1 MPPCAQLERQQEELV
16 AFTALQ
22 EARPTTSKVDYERR
36 LKDAGFSSSADLDD
50 YLKKLNKSLTRARN
64 RELGIE
70 EENKVRWPPARTP
83 SLPSLARLLARPSD
97 APAPLLSHSSA
108 CRRRPR
114 SRSSTS
120 PTTSSTRRTSRRS
133 GGRSS

>member
-1 MPPCAQLERQQEELV
+1 MDDFLPVTQLERQQEELV

-70 EENKVRWPPARTP
+70 EENKVRPAASSDPFLALPLSP
-83 SLPSLARLLARPSD
+83 SLSI
-97 APAPLLSHSSA
+97 
-108 CRRRPR
+108 
-114 SRSSTS
+114 S
-120 PTTSSTRRTSRRS
+120 P
-133 GGRSS
+133 